1 MSKFVSNNFYF
12 YLENDIIHCSSYV
25 KNFCIIEKYIQTP
38 IIVPK
43 TIPETDFRDLLLRK
57 ELPRKKGRKH
67 EAVIRYD
74 GYVIETPFLLLQSS

>member
-1 MSKFVSNNFYF
+1 MSNFVNNNFYF
-12 YLENDIIHCSSYV
+12 YLENDIIHYSPYV

-38 IIVPK
+38 IVPK